1 MNMNSVIKCNKVQ
14 AVNLWQ
20 LYRGGAH
27 ATSEWTNGRG
37 RNTTKKAVPPFCER
51 IARYQAARHPKRIR
65 QIFEKRPRVQEV
77 VAITNM
83 RAAKNALR
91 QHGLID

>member
-1 MNMNSVIKCNKVQ
+1 MKCNKVQ
-14 AVNLWQ
+14 AVSLWQ
-20 LYRGGAH
+20 LYRVGAH

-37 RNTTKKAVPPFCER
+37 RNTRKRAVPPYCER
-51 IARYQAARHPKRIR
+51 IARYQAERHPKRIR

-83 RAAKNALR
+83 RAAKKALR
-91 QHGLID
+91 DHGIID

>member
-37 RNTTKKAVPPFCER
+37 RNTTKK
-51 IARYQAARHPKRIR
+51 QSRHS
-65 QIFEKRPRVQEV
+65 
-77 VAITNM
+77 A
-83 RAAKNALR
+83 NALLDTKQR
-91 QHGLID
+91 DTQSASVKFSRNAPGCKKSWQLRTCAQQRMLCVSTG

>member
-1 MNMNSVIKCNKVQ
+1 MKCNSVQ
-14 AVNLWQ
+14 AVNVWQ
-20 LYRGGAH
+20 LYRSGAC

-37 RNTTKKAVPPFCER
+37 QNTRRRAVPPFCQR
-51 IARYQAARHPKRIR
+51 ISKYEANQHPKRIR

-83 RAAKNALR
+83 RGAKNALR
-91 QHGLID
+91 KHGLID